1 MMLKQAPRLLA
12 AAAASALGLFGATA
26 GGQAQELLFWS
37 NQAQPVEE
45 AQAMRDNVLA
55 GFGKPV
61 TYQPQEPG
69 PFVTRIKAEAEAGS
83 GTIAL
88 IGGLHGDFSS
98 FPDILMD
105 LSDVDASA
113 VNPNYIELGKLGGT
127 EQKYIPWMQ
136 ATYVMVANKQAL
148 EHLPEGVDIN
158 AITYEQLAAWGKALA
173 EATGSPKIGFPAGP
187 KGLMHR
193 FFQGYLYPS
202 YTGGVT
208 TKFKSAEAEEMW
220 TAFRDLWQYVTPA
233 STGYG
238 FMQEPLATGEVWVA
252 WDHVARLKDALNAK
266 PDDFVV
272 FPVPAGPAGRANMPV
287 LAGMAVPTTSPAPE
301 DAKQLIAYMLKPETQ
316 VATLAATGF
325 FPVVDVAVPDTI
337 SASAKML
344 QPVVA
349 AQSQAPDSLPVLL
362 PIGLGESGGKFNKVY
377 ADTFQRIVL
386 SGHDVREVLDQEA
399 QNLQAVFDET
409 GAACWAPDPKSEGAC
424 KVE

>member
-1 MMLKQAPRLLA
+1 MKGMHTRRLLA
-12 AAAASALGLFGATA
+12 AAALSAAGLFGSTA
-26 GGQAQELLFWS
+26 ASLAQELLFWS

-45 AQAMRDNVLA
+45 AQAMRDSVLA

-61 TYQPQEPG
+61 TYSPQEPG
-69 PFVTRIKAEAEAGS
+69 PFVTRIKAEAQAGS

-98 FPDILMD
+98 FPDALAD
-105 LSDVDASA
+105 LSGVDAA
-113 VNPNYIELGKLGGT
+113 AANPTYVELGKLGGS
-127 EQKYIPWMQ
+127 EQKYVPWMQ

-148 EHLPEGVDIN
+148 QYVPQGTDIN
-158 AITYEQLAAWGKALA
+158 AITYEQLAAWGKAMA
-173 EATGSPKIGFPAGP
+173 DATGSPKLGFPAGP

-202 YTGGVT
+202 YTGAVV
-208 TKFKSAEAEEMW
+208 TKFRSPEAEAMW
-220 TAFRDLWQYVTPA
+220 TAFRDMWQYVTPA

-287 LAGMAVPTTSPAPE
+287 IAGIGVPTTSPAA
-301 DAKQLIAYMLKPETQ
+301 DAAKELVAYMLKPETQ
-316 VATLAATGF
+316 IATLKATGF
-325 FPVVDVAVPDTI
+325 FPVVDVQLPDDVPT
-337 SASAKML
+337 SAKML

-349 AQSQAPDSLPVLL
+349 AQSEAADSLPVLL
-362 PIGLGESGGKFNKVY
+362 PIGLGDAGGKFNKVY

-386 SGHDVREVLDQEA
+386 AGQDVREVLDQEA
-399 QNLQAVFDET
+399 KNLQAVFDET
-409 GAACWAPDPKSEGAC
+409 GAACWAPDPKSEGPC